1 MIEIDWTSLILT
13 FIMITCFALGISNFV
28 NNNYLEGILYCIV
41 TTISL
46 ALNSLDFDNDDDD
59 FI

>member
-28 NNNYLEGILYCIV
+28 NSNYLEGILYCIF

-46 ALNSLDFDNDDDD
+46 ALNNLDFDDDD